1 MAEEKKEIDR
11 IKDAYARRKD
21 RIPAER
27 YSFFNPAHLFM
38 VQDRDREIIE
48 AFSRFGIGS
57 LRDKKI
63 LDIGC
68 GDGSELRNLMR
79 YGARP
84 ENLSGVD
91 LLPGRIEAATAL
103 SPNIDFRCCSA
114 ENLPYGDELFD
125 IVIQLTVFTSILD
138 HEMKRSIAREM
149 VRVLRPDGIILWYD
163 YHMDNPRNPDVKG
176 VRKKEIYG
184 LFPGCA
190 VFLKR
195 VTLAPP
201 LLRAFAPLSTIF
213 CRILG
218 KIPFLRTHYLGV
230 IRKR

>member
-1 MAEEKKEIDR
+1 MESKSEIDR

-27 YSFFNPAHLFM
+27 YSFFSPAHLFM
-38 VQDRDREIIE
+38 VQDRDREVIE

-57 LRDKKI
+57 LREKKI

-68 GDGSELRNLMR
+68 GDGSELRTLMR

-91 LLPGRIEAATAL
+91 LLPDRIEVASAL

-114 ENLPYGDELFD
+114 ETLPYANGLFD
-125 IVIQLTVFTSILD
+125 IVIQFTVFTSILD
-138 HEMKRSIAREM
+138 HEMKQRIAREM

-163 YHMDNPRNPDVKG
+163 YHMDNPGNPDVKG
-176 VRKKEIYG
+176 VGKKEISD
-184 LFPGCA
+184 LFPNCT
-190 VFLKR
+190 VSLKR

-201 LLRAFAPLSTIF
+201 LLRVLAPLSPIS

-230 IRKR
+230 IKKP